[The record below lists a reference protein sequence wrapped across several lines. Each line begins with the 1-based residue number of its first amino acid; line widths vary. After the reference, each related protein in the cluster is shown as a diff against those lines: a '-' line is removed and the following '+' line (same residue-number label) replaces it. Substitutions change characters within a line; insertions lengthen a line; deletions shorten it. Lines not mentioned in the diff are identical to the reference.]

1 MTIEDHTQSCSNS
14 NSSSATKKLKQKKV
28 PQRGLGV
35 AQLERIRLEE
45 QHIKDETLHSP
56 NVLSPNSIV
65 SSQDSTLR
73 PTLNSSSI
81 SSQTRLASKNCE
93 FRPNPSKTTGMIG
106 EGEMNLSAILGP
118 GYDDCSKLW
127 SSEYNTE
134 EENKKL
140 YQYGG
145 VKPDLNLS
153 HEPQIPIFSLPN
165 KLLRSQQYQ
174 QPPCSSSMVNISSSV
189 GNLHM
194 EPPSNQSYNGC
205 HYLPLWPEE
214 VKMVGIKRPYPFPP
228 EYPPVPA
235 FQKFPLCYIAPVSG
249 SHESASF
256 SSECAVNSESG
267 THHKREV
274 PLKSRTLSEV
284 KPRNVVRGNR
294 VLNGDFLTLA
304 PPTAVGK
311 GNQQDLSN
319 SASQNSELFKFET
332 VPFQE
337 VAEEPSTK
345 PGLNRLVQ
353 QPLFRF
359 FPSANVQIG
368 QVGITKSNCQGD
380 VGGKVDLNL
389 KL

>member
-1 MTIEDHTQSCSNS
+1 MSIEDHTQSSSNS
-14 NSSSATKKLKQKKV
+14 KKLKQKKV

-56 NVLSPNSIV
+56 NVLSPNSIA
-65 SSQDSTLR
+65 SAQDSSLR
-73 PTLNSSSI
+73 PKLNSSSI
-81 SSQTRLASKNCE
+81 PTQTPLSSKNCDS
-93 FRPNPSKTTGMIG
+93 RPNPSRTTGMIG
-106 EGEMNLSAILGP
+106 EGEGEMNLGP

-127 SSEYNTE
+127 SSEYSPK
-134 EENKKL
+134 EENQKL

-145 VKPDLNLS
+145 AGGGVVQPNLYLS
-153 HEPQIPIFSLPN
+153 HEPQIPLLSLPN
-165 KLLRSQQYQ
+165 VLLRSQQYQ
-174 QPPCSSSMVNISSSV
+174 QPACSSSMVNISSSV
-189 GNLHM
+189 RNFQM

-235 FQKFPLCYIAPVSG
+235 FQKYPPCYITPVSG

-256 SSECAVNSESG
+256 SNECTVHSESG
-267 THHKREV
+267 TLHKREV
-274 PLKSRTLSEV
+274 PLRSRTLSEA
-284 KPRNVVRGNR
+284 KPTSVIGENR

-311 GNQQDLSN
+311 GNQQDLS
-319 SASQNSELFKFET
+319 KFET
-332 VPFQE
+332 TPFQE
-337 VAEEPSTK
+337 VAEEPSTRS
-345 PGLNRLVQ
+345 GLNRLVQ
-353 QPLFRF
+353 QPVFRF

-368 QVGITKSNCQGD
+368 PAGITKSNCQGE